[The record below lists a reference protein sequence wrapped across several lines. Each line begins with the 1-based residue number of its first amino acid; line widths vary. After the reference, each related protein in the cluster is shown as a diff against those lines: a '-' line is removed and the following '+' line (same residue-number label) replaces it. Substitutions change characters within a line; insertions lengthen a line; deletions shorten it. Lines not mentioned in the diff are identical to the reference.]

1 MTGFEAGMVGYSVY
15 TVVFGV
21 DKLYEFAL
29 IDFGHVT
36 FIFSVFVGLM
46 LKLEQ
51 RSKKTSF
58 LLSFITS
65 PPIIGVFGGLVLGS
79 LGVFKNI
86 ESNYILSS
94 IYQTLKYLG
103 SLVVPLICLIIG
115 YDIKFSGR
123 NVRDALKTIAIRL
136 GISIPI
142 ALIAGEFLVIKLFG
156 FDIGFKRA
164 VITMMVLPPPFIMPL
179 FIREENQRDMQYVLN
194 TLSLHTIISLIA
206 LVVVFSF
213 LI

>member
-65 PPIIGVFGGLVLGS
+65 PPIIGVLGGLVLGS

-123 NVRDALKTIAIRL
+123 NVKDALKTIAIRL

>member
-123 NVRDALKTIAIRL
+123 NVKDALKTIAIRL